1 VRFSQT
7 SGNLSA
13 LKLPDIPN
21 FNNPRP
27 PDDNNDGLLNDDE
40 IGSLVSRAKSVLAS
54 DLGVND
60 PNLLSADFVWV
71 GPGDDRV
78 LSKDDYLAAGK
89 FFDLR
94 AAFPDLDYRAH
105 DFRLDEDDPMTIRLT
120 ARTVGTMRGEL
131 RLRKEVLP
139 PNGKRMVCP
148 PEAISITFDQTTG
161 KVLKLCSGFTLDR
174 LVGNTKGLCGV
185 KGAAVIAGSPP
196 SEWEIY
202 PPSTV
207 VTRFFG
213 RTVRQVEEPEG
224 FLAPFPETVMI
235 QLAKGVIAADNGA
248 SDPDLL
254 APTFTFCGPIVG
266 PLDKETF
273 VKAFGNFKLKDA
285 FPDLESGFTNFRVD
299 PYDPYRVWVDAK
311 GSGTNTGSFIGK
323 EPTGIRYEGPPEAA
337 SFTFDDDGFC
347 TRLTAGAVMD
357 PTQGNTGG
365 LGGAFGIA
373 YAIGAPFPA
382 WAARPFPQ
390 ILTRLQKQILQPI
403 TKIGVD
409 DYLKT
414 KTPQAAISTLPSVG
428 KKFQPEPPAKL
439 PKLSSKIN
447 FPKISSPPIESAVS
461 IKEAPPA
468 AASKVNPTTEK
479 SPAVKISL
487 PSINLPKINAAD
499 DQKKQAA
506 GEAKQKKAAQIAAVE
521 EKKVAAAEAKKQK
534 LLEIEEAKTRKA
546 EEKRAAEEAR
556 KLAQERAAAEQA
568 TKRAEVEEARKQ
580 MKEQTAAEQ
589 AAKRAEAAEAKRL
602 AAAEA
607 KAKREAAAKAS
618 KAEQTVKA
626 ASPGATIS
634 LFSFGQKSTSDEQS
648 TKPAPKTKMAP
659 RGVPT
664 ISKWRK
670 NRDGSISGFIS
681 GSPAFDDGD
690 AITTS
695 AIEKGDVAIG
705 NVVQTGSG
713 SKYYLD
719 SAASAGGFSLFDRV
733 KKADPDSKVGDTAKN
748 AEDAR
753 VAQAAKRAE
762 ELEAK
767 RAAAAERVAEARA
780 KKEAAAAEAERKR
793 EEVKA
798 KKEAAAAE
806 AQAKREAA
814 VAEAERKREEVKA
827 KKEAAAAEA
836 KAKREAAADEAGRK
850 REEAKAKREA
860 AAKATKAEQ
869 TVKMARPG
877 ATISLFGFGQKSE
890 NSEAP
895 AKIRKPVLPKTK
907 PVPRGVPT
915 ISKWRENRD
924 GSISGFI
931 SGSPAFDDGDAIT
944 TSPIVSGEL
953 VGGNIVQTGS
963 GSRYYLDAATAASG
977 SSLGAGF
984 SLFGRNEDSF
994 TTGTTKNPDKDTK
1007 KQAEEAKAQ
1016 RLAEVEKKKKD
1027 LAEQAARKAK
1037 AEQTMR
1043 AARPG
1048 GTISLF
1054 GFGQG
1059 DDNANASRV
1068 RPPSK
1073 IRSAP
1078 RGVPTI
1084 SRWRQNRDESI
1095 SGFISGSSAF
1105 DDGEAITTSP
1115 IVKGELLKGNVVQ
1128 TGSGSR
1134 YYLDEPSAASDGLFS
1149 LFGK

>member
-1 VRFSQT
+1 MRGSSIYTIFLPSIYAFSTTTRGSYRVRFSQT

-27 PDDNNDGLLNDDE
+27 PDDNNDGLQNDDE

-78 LSKDDYLAAGK
+78 LNKDDYLAAGK

-105 DFRLDEDDPMTIRLT
+105 DFRLDENDPMTIRLT

-161 KVLKLCSGFTLDR
+161 KVLKLCSGFTMDR

-373 YAIGAPFPA
+373 YAVGLPFPE

-414 KTPQAAISTLPSVG
+414 ETPQAAISTLPSIG
-428 KKFQPEPPAKL
+428 QKFQPEPPAKL

-447 FPKISSPPIESAVS
+447 FPKIPSPPIESAASV
-461 IKEAPPA
+461 KEAPPA
-468 AASKVNPTTEK
+468 AASKIIPTTEK

-487 PSINLPKINAAD
+487 PSINLPKIDAAD
-499 DQKKQAA
+499 DQKKQGAD
-506 GEAKQKKAAQIAAVE
+506 EAKQKKAAQIAAVE
-521 EKKVAAAEAKKQK
+521 EKKVAAAEAKKQR
-534 LLEIEEAKTRKA
+534 LLEIEEGKTRKA
-546 EEKRAAEEAR
+546 EEKRAADEAR
-556 KLAQERAAAEQA
+556 KLAQEQVAAEKA

-580 MKEQTAAEQ
+580 MKEQAAAEQ

-634 LFSFGQKSTSDEQS
+634 LFSFGQKSMSDEQP

-695 AIEKGDVAIG
+695 
-705 NVVQTGSG
+705 
-713 SKYYLD
+713 
-719 SAASAGGFSLFDRV
+719 
-733 KKADPDSKVGDTAKN
+733 
-748 AEDAR
+748 
-753 VAQAAKRAE
+753 
-762 ELEAK
+762 
-767 RAAAAERVAEARA
+767 
-780 KKEAAAAEAERKR
+780 
-793 EEVKA
+793 
-798 KKEAAAAE
+798 
-806 AQAKREAA
+806 
-814 VAEAERKREEVKA
+814 
-827 KKEAAAAEA
+827 
-836 KAKREAAADEAGRK
+836 
-850 REEAKAKREA
+850 
-860 AAKATKAEQ
+860 
-869 TVKMARPG
+869 
-877 ATISLFGFGQKSE
+877 
-890 NSEAP
+890 
-895 AKIRKPVLPKTK
+895 
-907 PVPRGVPT
+907 
-915 ISKWRENRD
+915 
-924 GSISGFI
+924 
-931 SGSPAFDDGDAIT
+931 
-944 TSPIVSGEL
+944 PIASGEV

-984 SLFGRNEDSF
+984 SLFGRNEESL
-994 TTGTTKNPDKDTK
+994 TTDTTKSPDKGTR

-1016 RLAEVEKKKKD
+1016 RLVEIEKKKKD
-1027 LAEQAARKAK
+1027 LAEQAARKTK
-1037 AEQTMR
+1037 AEQTVR

-1059 DDNANASRV
+1059 DDNANKSKV

-1073 IRSAP
+1073 VRPAP

-1084 SRWRQNRDESI
+1084 SKWRQNRDESI
-1095 SGFISGSSAF
+1095 SGFISGSPAF

-1134 YYLDEPSAASDGLFS
+1134 YYLDEPSAASGGVFS
-1149 LFGK
+1149 LFG